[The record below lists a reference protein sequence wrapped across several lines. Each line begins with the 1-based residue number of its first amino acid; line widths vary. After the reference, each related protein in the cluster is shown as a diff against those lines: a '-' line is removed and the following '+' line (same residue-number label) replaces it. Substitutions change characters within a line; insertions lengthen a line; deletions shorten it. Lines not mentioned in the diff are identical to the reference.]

1 MRVLITG
8 GRGFIGAWTARV
20 LLDQGHTVR
29 AFDVNDERGVFDA
42 IVGTEHAARVEHI
55 TGDITVP
62 AAVDKA
68 VVGSDAIVHLAAVL
82 IPTARRDPLLGATVN
97 VMGTLYVFEAARK
110 SGVRCVA
117 YASSAAVFGPDD
129 GIHPEPRTHYGAYKL
144 CNEGS
149 ARAYWH
155 DAGIRSVG
163 LRPSTAYGP
172 GREIGVTADPTLA
185 MRAAA
190 EGTSYTIRF
199 TGATGMDYV
208 EDIGRIF
215 ARAATETPDG
225 AHVFSLQGQLATM
238 DEVLAAIR
246 AVVPNAAVKAEGAP
260 LMFAAQLDES
270 PLHELFPGIRRTPL
284 ADGTRRTI
292 EFYRNRTSAST
303 MSEHVATR
311 TSST

>member
-20 LLDQGHTVR
+20 LLEGGHDVR
-29 AFDVNDERGVFDA
+29 TFDVQDDAALFER
-42 IVGTEHAARVEHI
+42 IVGDRGAGGHVAHVH
-55 TGDITVP
+55 GDITDAAQVD
-62 AAVDKA
+62 AAVDGCDA
-68 VVGSDAIVHLAAVL
+68 VVHLAAVL
-82 IPTARRDPLLGATVN
+82 IPTARRDPLLGARIN
-97 VMGTLYVFEAARK
+97 VMGTLHVFEAAKR
-110 SGVRCVA
+110 SGVRGIA

-129 GIHPEPRTHYGAYKL
+129 GVHPEPHTHYGAYKL
-144 CNEGS
+144 CNEGC
-149 ARAYWH
+149 ARAYWE

-163 LRPSTAYGP
+163 LRPATVYGP

-190 EGTSYTIRF
+190 EGQPYAIRF

-208 EDIGRIF
+208 EDVARIF

-246 AVVPNAAVKAEGAP
+246 AVIPDAEVRAEGAP
-260 LMFAAQLDES
+260 LMFAAEVDES
-270 PLHELFPGIRRTPL
+270 PLHALFPGVRRTPL
-284 ADGTRRTI
+284 AEGTDATI
-292 EFYRNRTSAST
+292 DFYR
-303 MSEHVATR
+303 VAVSR
-311 TSST
+311 

>member
-8 GRGFIGAWTARV
+8 GLGFIGAWTARI
-20 LLDQGHTVR
+20 LLEQGHAVR
-29 AFDVNDERGVFDA
+29 TFDVHTEHATFDA
-42 IVGTEHAARVEHI
+42 ILGDQGEPSRIEHVR
-55 TGDITVP
+55 GDITNEDDVN
-62 AAVDKA
+62 AAVTGA
-68 VVGSDAIVHLAAVL
+68 DAIVHLAAVL
-82 IPTARRDPLLGATVN
+82 IPTARKDPLLGARVN
-97 VMGTLYVFEAARK
+97 VMGTLHVFEAARRR
-110 SGVRCVA
+110 GIRNVA

-144 CNEGS
+144 CNEGTS
-149 ARAYWH
+149 RAYYH

-190 EGTSYTIRF
+190 EGKPYTIRF

-208 EDIGRIF
+208 EDIARIF

-238 DEVLAAIR
+238 ADVLKAIHD
-246 AVVPNAAVKAEGAP
+246 VVPDADIKAEGAP
-260 LMFAAQLDES
+260 LMFAAELDEK
-270 PLHELFPGIRRTPL
+270 PLHALFPNIRRTPL
-284 ADGTRRTI
+284 AEGTRKTI
-292 EFYRNRTSAST
+292 DFYRRNAAVTSD
-303 MSEHVATR
+303 TR
-311 TSST
+311 